1 MPETAIVALF
11 PELDPLLSGWLR
23 RYTPSG
29 ARGLGPHVT
38 LNVPFADSSVVGEH
52 LAELAGELAQ
62 FAPFDIVLRSAARFP
77 GTLYLAPEPAEP
89 FVAMTEALG
98 RAFPDFPPYGG
109 EFDEIVPHLTIAQ
122 GDDSLLDAIEAELT
136 EELPLETRVERVCWS
151 RTRPPAG
158 ADIPD
163 SLSNG
168 ANPCDSRHAPPRTF
182 GSVREIDLAVYADAL
197 AGESSA
203 LSARAERIR
212 SKLRQAKLE
221 RRARNDLSAT
231 TVDRLESLGLLCGTD
246 QRAAH
251 AELRELDES
260 LAAVEELQ
268 AWIEGELSAT
278 NAA

>member
-1 MPETAIVALF
+1 M
-11 PELDPLLSGWLR
+11 
-23 RYTPSG
+23 
-29 ARGLGPHVT
+29 
-38 LNVPFADSSVVGEH
+38 
-52 LAELAGELAQ
+52 
-62 FAPFDIVLRSAARFP
+62 
-77 GTLYLAPEPAEP
+77 
-89 FVAMTEALG
+89 
-98 RAFPDFPPYGG
+98 
-109 EFDEIVPHLTIAQ
+109 
-122 GDDSLLDAIEAELT
+122 
-136 EELPLETRVERVCWS
+136 
-151 RTRPPAG
+151 
-158 ADIPD
+158 
-163 SLSNG
+163 
-168 ANPCDSRHAPPRTF
+168 
-182 GSVREIDLAVYADAL
+182 REIDLAVYADAL